1 MAETTFRRLFGAIGN
16 AAKLYAEYDSYLSDL
31 FRAKHWE
38 SGAVGCARVLWTAGQ
53 QARREDARTFKS
65 PGLYLWG
72 AEESPVYIGISG
84 KGFGSRFGRYIWTA
98 RSQCNLARDFEH
110 SLLASGIEGFPP
122 ELRAWYAKSYGSSTV
137 RLRGAVRFAV
147 EGIQHVWFALM
158 PHHSKAEIETLER
171 HLVPVANDWNS
182 RRGLRALLNV
192 EFNRA
197 QPSSAPEPRGARVPR
212 SK

>member
-16 AAKLYAEYDSYLSDL
+16 PDKLYDEYDSYLGDL

-38 SGAVGCARVLWTAGQ
+38 SGEVRCTRVLWTAGQ
-53 QARREDARTFKS
+53 QARREDATTFRS

-72 AEESPVYIGISG
+72 AEERPLYIGITRRRFG
-84 KGFGSRFGRYIWTA
+84 KRFGRYIWTA

-110 SLLASGIEGFPP
+110 ALVASGIEGFPP
-122 ELRAWYAKSYGSSTV
+122 EIRAWYAKHGGSTV

-158 PHHSKAEIETLER
+158 PHDSTTEIEELER
-171 HLVPVANDWNS
+171 HLVPVANDWNR
-182 RRGLRALLNV
+182 RRGLRPLLNV
-192 EFNRA
+192 EFSRA
-197 QPSSAPEPRGARVPR
+197 Y
-212 SK
+212 